1 MHPQRRNGI
10 LLLGLALVL
19 VAVLGIASEH
29 IMRTNEYLHQQCTL
43 PADICP
49 INRGVPSESLI
60 GFGAIGAIGLY
71 GVWLIR
77 APRPPLGLAG
87 RRSKP
92 RSGRP
97 SAPPQPA
104 PPAPKALPESL
115 PPDERTLAE
124 LLQQSDNIALQGD
137 LVAKSGFSKVKVSRL
152 LDHLEARG
160 LVERRR
166 RGMSNLVLLKPRL

>member
-1 MHPQRRNGI
+1 MKPAPRVLLKPRAKTGGMHPQRRNGI

-49 INRGVPSESLI
+49 INRGVPSKTLI
-60 GFGAIGAIGLY
+60 DGGPIGAIGLY
-71 GVWLIR
+71 GVWR
-77 APRPPLGLAG
+77 TRPPRPPLGLAG

-97 SAPPQPA
+97 S
-104 PPAPKALPESL
+104 
-115 PPDERTLAE
+115 
-124 LLQQSDNIALQGD
+124 
-137 LVAKSGFSKVKVSRL
+137 
-152 LDHLEARG
+152 
-160 LVERRR
+160 
-166 RGMSNLVLLKPRL
+166 